1 MNCVKPGHPGELTV
15 PVGHLDVHM
24 LVPAGREDLSDRI
37 TFWWGVTSS
46 AVALSRH
53 LEEMGSL
60 AGESVVEVGCGLG
73 LAGITAGLLGATV
86 TFTDYVRDALDHAER
101 NCEINGLNR
110 DRRSFAVLDWEHPG
124 QREQFSLVLGSE
136 VVYDYFFHGALVKL
150 LEVLVRPGGRI
161 LLADRKRLCVSRFLG
176 RMIDKG
182 FACRE
187 TTARVFLEGFPD
199 HEVSIFALTRG
210 AV

>member
-1 MNCVKPGHPGELTV
+1 MNCVKPSNPSELTV
-15 PVGHLDVHM
+15 PVGGLDVRV
-24 LVPAGREDLSDRI
+24 LVPAGQEDSVDRI
-37 TFWWGVTSS
+37 TFWWGVTSA
-46 AVALSRH
+46 AVVLSRH
-53 LEEMGSL
+53 LERMGSL
-60 AGESVVEVGCGLG
+60 AGESVVELGCGLG

-86 TFTDYVRDALDHAER
+86 TFTDYVADALKHARR
-101 NCEINGLNR
+101 NSEINGLNR
-110 DRRSFAVLDWEHPG
+110 GRTSFSVLDWEHPG
-124 QREQFSLVLGSE
+124 KREQFSLVLGSE
-136 VVYDYFFHGALVKL
+136 VVYDYFSHGALVKL
-150 LEVLVRPGGRI
+150 LEVLMRPGGRI

-187 TTARVFLEGFPD
+187 TTARVLLEGFPD